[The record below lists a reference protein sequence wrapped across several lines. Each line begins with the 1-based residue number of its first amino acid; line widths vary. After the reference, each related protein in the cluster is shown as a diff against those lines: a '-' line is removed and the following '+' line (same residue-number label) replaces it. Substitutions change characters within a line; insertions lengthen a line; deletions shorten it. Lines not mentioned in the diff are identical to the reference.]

1 MGSGGGI
8 LGKATDFVGLTNNKG
23 EKQAQ
28 ETANRMADSSMAA
41 AQASIEM
48 QREQLQF
55 MKDQYKDWQDVYGD
69 IQKNLGDYYTNMS
82 KDSEI
87 AKINTN
93 LSFNLQTLA
102 TEYGAAD
109 KQIRRQMMQAGLEGS
124 GVQAAANT
132 QTTNQYASDRAR
144 ARAQANLEITNAPDT
159 VAQKQMGFLG
169 LGLNQGQALLGNISA
184 QSGQATQAYGLQAS
198 VASNFY
204 NQNYSTQQQLAQSNQ
219 MFGLKPMFNS
229 FMGAAGEG
237 VAGGLTG
244 SMFKGAGQGAAGG
257 LTGSMFSDYR
267 LKQNIRLIDNVDGF
281 NIYEWSWN
289 KEAEKLGFSGKAK
302 GVIAQELLQNHSDK
316 VNIDKTDYLVVDYSK
331 LPITVQSQVKGY

>member
-1 MGSGGGI
+1 M
-8 LGKATDFVGLTNNKG
+8 
-23 EKQAQ
+23 
-28 ETANRMADSSMAA
+28 ANSSMAA
-41 AQASIEM
+41 TQANIEM

-244 SMFKGAGQGAAGG
+244 SMFKGAGRGAAGGAAGG
-257 LTGSMFSDYR
+257 LMGSMFSDYR